1 MKMSLT
7 LQNLP
12 IEMLYRILDHLNDKT
27 LYLSF
32 INVCQRLNRII
43 YSSQRYKVNHY
54 FFLVSL
60 TK

>member
-12 IEMLYRILDHLNDKT
+12 IEMLYRILDHLNDKS

-32 INVCQRLNRII
+32 INVCQRLNQII
-43 YSSQRYKVNHY
+43 YSSQRYRVNHY
-54 FFLVSL
+54 IFLVSL

>member
-12 IEMLYRILDHLNDKT
+12 IEMLYRILDHLNDKN

-32 INVCQRLNRII
+32 INVCQRLNQII
-43 YSSQRYKVNHY
+43 YSSQRYQVNHY
-54 FFLVSL
+54 TFLVSL

>member
-12 IEMLYRILDHLNDKT
+12 IEMVYRIMDHLNDKS

-43 YSSQRYKVNHY
+43 YSSQRYQVNHY
-54 FFLVSL
+54 IFLVSL

>member
-12 IEMLYRILDHLNDKT
+12 IEMVYRILDHLNDKS

-43 YSSQRYKVNHY
+43 YSSQRYQVNHY

>member
-7 LQNLP
+7 LPNLP
-12 IEMLYRILDHLNDKT
+12 IEMVYRILDHLNDES

-43 YSSQRYKVNHY
+43 YSSQRYQVNHY

>member
-12 IEMLYRILDHLNDKT
+12 IEMVYRILDHLNGKS

-43 YSSQRYKVNHY
+43 YSSQRYQVNHY
-54 FFLVSL
+54 IFLVSL

>member
-12 IEMLYRILDHLNDKT
+12 IEMLYRILDHLNDKS

-43 YSSQRYKVNHY
+43 YSSQRYQVNHY
-54 FFLVSL
+54 IFLVSL

>member
-12 IEMLYRILDHLNDKT
+12 IEMVYRILDHLNGKT
-27 LYLSF
+27 LYLSL

-43 YSSQRYKVNHY
+43 YSSQRYQVNHY
-54 FFLVSL
+54 IFLVSL

>member
-12 IEMLYRILDHLNDKT
+12 IEMVYRILDHLNDKS

-43 YSSQRYKVNHY
+43 YSSQRYQVNHY
-54 FFLVSL
+54 IFLVSL

>member
-7 LQNLP
+7 LSNLP
-12 IEMLYRILDHLNDKT
+12 IEMVYRILDHLNDKS

-43 YSSQRYKVNHY
+43 YSSQRYQVNHY
-54 FFLVSL
+54 IFLVSL